1 MARADGSSGWR
12 LVIPSEQGPET
23 CISAFLAPNTM
34 PGTAQVL
41 NTYTL
46 VMNGWMDRWMD
57 GQADNG
63 CLDRRKDRPQ
73 IGWMNEEKKGRE

>member
-1 MARADGSSGWR
+1 MYLCILSTKHNAWHSLGAQY
-12 LVIPSEQGPET
+12 IHT
-23 CISAFLAPNTM
+23 C
-34 PGTAQVL
+34 
-41 NTYTL
+41 
-46 VMNGWMDRWMD
+46 DEWMD